1 MLRNLGICALA
12 GLALTGIARAD
23 VYRWLDEH
31 GEPHY
36 SDRWVPGSQLIRSSR
51 PHPTA
56 FDGPDSRPG
65 ASAAPSGASS
75 GASAEATSSAGQAGS
90 GAPPTVDAESLKAVK
105 ADTAKRREQQ
115 CKEAR
120 DRYDKAMT
128 ARRIFKPGA
137 KSDDERQYLSED
149 EADAY
154 RARALK
160 DVKELCGGVPPSTG

>member
-1 MLRNLGICALA
+1 MLRHLGICAIA
-12 GLALTGIARAD
+12 GLALAGIARAD

-56 FDGPDSRPG
+56 VDTADAHSGAAPAASGTGEAASPG
-65 ASAAPSGASS
+65 AQKA
-75 GASAEATSSAGQAGS
+75 
-90 GAPPTVDAESLKAVK
+90 DAESLNAVK
-105 ADTAKRREQQ
+105 AETAKRREQQ

-120 DRYDKAMT
+120 DRYDKAMN

-160 DVKELCGGVPPSTG
+160 DVKDLCGGAPPPAG